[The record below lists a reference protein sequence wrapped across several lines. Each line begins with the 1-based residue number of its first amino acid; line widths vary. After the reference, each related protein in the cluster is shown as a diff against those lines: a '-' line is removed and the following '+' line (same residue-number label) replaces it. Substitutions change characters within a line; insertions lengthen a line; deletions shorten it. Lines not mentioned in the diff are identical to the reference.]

1 MLSTNTTVV
10 FSSQKLFNSNKHLV
24 FLLLHSPINSLARYL
39 SIQLFMRAIPIARFV
54 SKSLCFVT
62 DAVFLSWSINPDTSA
77 PIASWFISSLP
88 SLSDPNAPPPSIKT
102 LKPEPKHYN
111 WYGWDISAVDR
122 SQMLLLYIE
131 IYMRWTLEYQTLLTA
146 CQVKLIKPRLTQ
158 TQIIDLDHD

>member
-77 PIASWFISSLP
+77 VLAPPLPLDLFPLYLLSPILMPPPLHQNFKTRAKALQLIWLRYICSRQKSNATTIHWDLYAVDTWIPDPTDSLP
-88 SLSDPNAPPPSIKT
+88 SKT
-102 LKPEPKHYN
+102 
-111 WYGWDISAVDR
+111 D
-122 SQMLLLYIE
+122 
-131 IYMRWTLEYQTLLTA
+131 QT
-146 CQVKLIKPRLTQ
+146 
-158 TQIIDLDHD
+158 